1 MKEFLKGMYQKKNF
15 KKRFVVVILAVII
28 MGFALSWLVRVD
40 LGIDPYTSM
49 NLAISDKLGISLGNW
64 QALLNT
70 VMFLAVIAFGR
81 EYIGFGTLANMFL
94 VGYALDFFSWLWDM
108 LLPADAFDSMLV
120 RILVLIPALAVFVL
134 SAAVYMDVE
143 LGTAPYDAI
152 PIMISKR
159 LKKVPFSI
167 VRMTFDTSV
176 IILGLCFGAK
186 IGIVTILMA
195 FTLGPVIAWMGE
207 RLKRFLGIE
216 SEKVE

>member
-49 NLAISDKLGISLGNW
+49 NLAISDKLDISLGNW